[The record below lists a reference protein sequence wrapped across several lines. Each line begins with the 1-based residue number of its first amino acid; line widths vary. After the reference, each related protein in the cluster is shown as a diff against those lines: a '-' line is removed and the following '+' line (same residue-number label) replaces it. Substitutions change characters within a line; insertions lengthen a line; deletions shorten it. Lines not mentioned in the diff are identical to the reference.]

1 MCYIFINYYF
11 QMWGDEA
18 DKEFSILQYWA
29 RIEYY
34 HTKDYQYGEELFK
47 EIFGLSKFDL
57 IESSKYYI
65 F

>member
-1 MCYIFINYYF
+1 
-11 QMWGDEA
+11 MWGDEA

-57 IESSKYYI
+57 IESSKFYI